1 MKILVIDDSREFRDL
16 VAVFLAK
23 ELRNINVV
31 KYDVERQGKPPDD
44 FNWSDYQVVLLDY
57 NLGGGENG
65 FAWLEEF
72 KKNPSYP
79 PTIILTAEGDEYIA
93 VKAIK
98 LGASDYMNKVDITPK
113 RLAAMVHSAIDYTP
127 EKISKLEEDKVNAE
141 YLVRK
146 LHEQNKKSGKEV
158 DVGSDYK
165 IVRIIGQGAMSK
177 VYIAERISDG
187 QSLVL
192 KILDI
197 DKTNNDSYVKRFIR
211 EANLLVTIDSPFV
224 CRIYDHGM
232 TEDYGFIAMEFFSR
246 GDLKQRM
253 ELKLSPEI
261 ALNYMTHIAYG
272 LDAIHRVGI
281 IHRDLKPANIMFRGD
296 DSLALADFGI
306 SKKIDSTAEDLT
318 TLGQV
323 IGTPHYISPEQ
334 GEGLAV
340 DYRSDIYSAGVL
352 FFELL
357 TRQKPFTASTAA
369 AVIYQHVHSDIPALP
384 ENLYAYQEIID
395 HTLAK
400 KPEDRYQSAAEL
412 IEVLEAAEK
421 SIV

>member
-16 VAVFLAK
+16 AAVFLAK
-23 ELRNINVV
+23 ELKNIKVV
-31 KYDVERQGKPPDD
+31 KYDVERLGKPSDH
-44 FNWSDYQVVLLDY
+44 FEWSDYQAVLLDY

-65 FAWLEEF
+65 FAWLKEF
-72 KKNPSYP
+72 RNNPAFP

-98 LGASDYMNKVDITPK
+98 LGAADYMNKVDITPK
-113 RLAAMVHSAIDYTP
+113 RLAEMVLDAIDYTP

-141 YLVRK
+141 HLVRK
-146 LHEQNKKSGKEV
+146 VHEQNRKSRKEV
-158 DVGSDYK
+158 DIGSGYR

-177 VYIAERISDG
+177 VYLAERVSDG
-187 QSLVL
+187 LSLVL

-197 DKTNNDSYVKRFIR
+197 QKTKNDNFVKRFVR
-211 EANLLVTIDSPFV
+211 EANLLATLDSPFV

-253 ELKLSPEI
+253 ELRISPEI
-261 ALNYMTHIAYG
+261 ALTYMTHIAYG
-272 LDAIHRVGI
+272 LDAIHKVGI

-306 SKKIDSTAEDLT
+306 SKKIGSTSHDLT

-334 GEGLAV
+334 GEGKSV
-340 DYRSDIYSAGVL
+340 DHRSDIYSAGVL
-352 FFELL
+352 FYELL
-357 TRQKPFTASTAA
+357 TRQKPYTAATAA
-369 AVIYQHVHSDIPALP
+369 AVIYQHVHADIPKLP
-384 ENLYAYQEIID
+384 EKLYGYQEIID
-395 HTLAK
+395 RTLAK
-400 KPEDRYQSAAEL
+400 KPEDRYQTAADL
-412 IEVLEAAEK
+412 IEVLEKAEK
-421 SIV
+421 NLA